1 MITAFQN
8 TSSFSFFDFFNKIL
22 TVNSPEYIRI
32 LNNLKKLTK
41 LMFQLDRGHVSKRI
55 PIFNLQY
62 GNYIHN
68 VSRESALSALLS
80 ILFYMGE

>member
-1 MITAFQN
+1 
-8 TSSFSFFDFFNKIL
+8 
-22 TVNSPEYIRI
+22 
-32 LNNLKKLTK
+32 
-41 LMFQLDRGHVSKRI
+41 MFQLDRGHVSKRI